1 MTISGDMEQG
11 ILSVRSDAGS
21 VTGTSKSGTCS
32 MPGMLPF
39 SGLMIDHR
47 EGSLYETVSA
57 LWIL

>member
-11 ILSVRSDAGS
+11 ILSGHSEAGS
-21 VTGTSKSGTCS
+21 VT
-32 MPGMLPF
+32 GMLPF

-47 EGSLYETVSA
+47 EGGLYETVSA